1 MQNQHRFN
9 QDGLVR
15 VWPNACGLEASQCA
29 GIIGPGL
36 WQDATGLLPVFHSQ
50 TQLHSST
57 DVPDH
62 IMQNQPGSDLIL
74 AGRIK
79 FWPKRVW
86 SGSKPVCKKRLAN
99 ASKPIWIGN
108 ANWIRHVCWVTCM
121 CYSLCHQQ
129 CPFGLVSDLCAEAQP
144 VGL

>member
-36 WQDATGLLPVFHSQ
+36 WQDTTGLLPVFHSQ

-79 FWPKRVW
+79 FWPK
-86 SGSKPVCKKRLAN
+86 
-99 ASKPIWIGN
+99 
-108 ANWIRHVCWVTCM
+108 M
-121 CYSLCHQQ
+121 
-129 CPFGLVSDLCAEAQP
+129 GLVRKQASVQETSGQCFQADLDWKCELDPTRLLGYMHVLQFMP
-144 VGL
+144 STVPFRLGFRPLC